1 MPTGANSV
9 SNVTAG
15 KPKIGGSIYRA
26 PLGTDVPTDATTAL
40 DTAFKCL
47 GYVSDEGVTNSTS
60 IESEDIKAWGGDTV
74 LTPQTGKTDN
84 FQLALLESLNVEAL
98 KAYFGDENVT
108 GTDIKTGL
116 SVKCNSKELQPS
128 IWVVEMIAAGNIP
141 HRVVIPNAKPTEME
155 DITYVDNEPVAL
167 GMTLTALPDEDG
179 NTHYEYF
186 GGAETLAAKA
196 SAPAGETPP
205 TDTDATANATE
216 ADTATPADDTEADT
230 AAPAE
235 QPTVLAAAEPAAAQA
250 SAEAPAAKTSRK
262 ASKKATKTA
271 ATADDA

>member
-26 PLGTDVPTDATTAL
+26 PLGTDVPTNATTAL
-40 DTAFKCL
+40 DTSFKCL

-74 LTPQTGKTDN
+74 LTPQTGKTDT
-84 FQLALLESLNVEAL
+84 FQMSLLESLNIEAL
-98 KAYFGDENVT
+98 KAYFGDANVT
-108 GTDIKTGL
+108 GTDIKTGIAI
-116 SVKCNSKELQPS
+116 KCNSQELQPS

-179 NTHYEYF
+179 QTHYEYF
-186 GGAETLAAKA
+186 GG
-196 SAPAGETPP
+196 SAG
-205 TDTDATANATE
+205 
-216 ADTATPADDTEADT
+216 
-230 AAPAE
+230 
-235 QPTVLAAAEPAAAQA
+235 
-250 SAEAPAAKTSRK
+250 
-262 ASKKATKTA
+262 
-271 ATADDA
+271 